1 MTFYEK
7 FIAKCSEFGVAPSN
21 AMEEMGLNRSTL
33 TGWKQGKSVPSDFVV
48 GLVAKYFDC
57 PLEELTAARA
67 ETQAIRA
74 AGKSKRKRSS
84 VLDDPKMVPQIGTIA
99 CGNPIT
105 AYENMEELVP
115 LPPRVR
121 ADFALKCRGE
131 SMINAHIFD
140 GDVVYIRQQPIV
152 ENGEIAAVLIGDEA
166 TLKRVYIYKN
176 RLTLM
181 PENPMYD
188 PINLIGEEMEQV
200 TILGKAVAAVNFLN
214 GEGKKN

>member
-7 FIAKCSEFGVAPSN
+7 FIAKCSEFGVAPSV

-33 TGWKQGKSVPSDFVV
+33 TAWKQGKSVPSDYLV
-48 GLVAKYFDC
+48 GVAAEYFGC
-57 PLEELTAARA
+57 PMEEFSVARA
-67 ETQAIRA
+67 ESLAIRGEA
-74 AGKSKRKRSS
+74 KKKRKKSS
-84 VLDDPKMVPQIGTIA
+84 ILDDPKMVPQIGTIA

-200 TILGKAVAAVNFLN
+200 TILGKAVAVVNYLN
-214 GEGKKN
+214 GERPA